1 LGFAAAI
8 SLEFAMSLGT
18 RLFTWL
24 HGELVGTDR
33 FGNRYYRDK
42 RGAKAK
48 VGAGLSKERRW
59 VLYDGEA
66 EASKVPPM
74 WHAWLHYSVQQ
85 PPVEGAEDPARIYG
99 WQKEHLPNLTGT
111 TEAYRPPG
119 SLLAGGQRAPATGDY
134 EPWRP
139 S

>member
-1 LGFAAAI
+1 
-8 SLEFAMSLGT
+8 MSFGT

-24 HGELVGTDR
+24 RGELVGTDQ

-42 RGAKAK
+42 SGAKAK
-48 VGAGLSKERRW
+48 VGSGLSKERRW
-59 VLYDGEA
+59 VLYEGDV
-66 EASKVPPM
+66 EASRVPPM
-74 WHAWLHYSVQQ
+74 WHAWLHYSLDA
-85 PPVEGAEDPARIYG
+85 PPASNSADATKLYA
-99 WQKEHLPNLTGT
+99 WQKDHQPNMTGT
-111 TEAYRPPG
+111 PEAYRPPG

>member
-1 LGFAAAI
+1 
-8 SLEFAMSLGT
+8 MSFGT

-42 RGAKAK
+42 RGVKAK
-48 VGAGLSKERRW
+48 VGAGLSQERRW

-74 WHAWLHYSVQQ
+74 WHAWLHYSVLQA
-85 PPVEGAEDPARIYG
+85 PAAGADADPARLYD

-111 TEAYRPPG
+111 AEAYRPPG
-119 SLLAGGQRAPATGDY
+119 SLLAGGQRPPATGDY

>member
-1 LGFAAAI
+1 
-8 SLEFAMSLGT
+8 MSLGT

-42 RGAKAK
+42 RGVKAK
-48 VGAGLSKERRW
+48 VGAGLSQERRW

-85 PPVEGAEDPARIYG
+85 PPAEGAEDPARIYG

-111 TEAYRPPG
+111 AEAYRPPG